1 MRNFMDL
8 RVWQEAHVLSL
19 DTYRLTRKFPREE
32 LYGLTS
38 QVRRSCVSIEA
49 NLAEGC
55 GRRSDGELARFIQI
69 AMGSASSLACHL
81 LLARDLSLFPASDY
95 QELHARLTRF
105 RGMLT
110 ALLRSKVLRIPMSF
124 KLEAKS

>member
-8 RVWQEAHVLSL
+8 RVWQEAHVLTLSV
-19 DTYRLTRKFPREE
+19 YQLTRRFPREE

-38 QVRRSCVSIEA
+38 QIRRSSSSIEA

-69 AMGSASSLACHL
+69 SMGSASELACHL
-81 LLARDLSLFPASDY
+81 LLARDLSLLCASDY
-95 QELHARLTRF
+95 SGLYDRLSRVRRMLFAAAR
-105 RGMLT
+105 
-110 ALLRSKVLRIPMSF
+110 
-124 KLEAKS
+124 

>member
-19 DTYRLTRKFPREE
+19 DAYRLTRRFPREE

-55 GRRSDGELARFIQI
+55 GRRTDPELARFVQI
-69 AMGSASSLACHL
+69 AMGSASELACHL
-81 LLARDLSLFPASDY
+81 LLARDLSLLPASDY
-95 QELHARLTRF
+95 QELHVRLTRVC
-105 RGMLT
+105 RMLT
-110 ALLRSKVLRIPMSF
+110 SPAA
-124 KLEAKS
+124 EH